1 MDILPPVVIEQVLPS
16 DLDAVWRIPRL
27 RFRREKESVG
37 LDYEYV
43 SGVLIGARYGNT
55 AHVATGAAHDSRWTF
70 KVTVRL

>member
-43 SGVLIGARYGNT
+43 SGVLIGARYGDT
-55 AHVATGAAHDSRWTF
+55 AHDATGAAHDSRWTF